1 MEIIQFEF
9 LGLHLQE
16 PMAIVTNGLLSL
28 FSFFAFSQLKKTK
41 QSKAHF
47 FWSLFYLTFAISTF
61 FGALGHAFFQYFDV
75 IGKFPCWITG
85 AIANGFAAM
94 GMLHFK
100 GFSEPK
106 KNSFAIVW
114 IKSLTLLIVA
124 LITKKFVFVA
134 IDAILTYIIYTG
146 VYGYILF
153 KRGALSVK
161 WMVIGVLVL
170 LPSAFVFLLKLN
182 IHRWLNKDDLS
193 HLLMLG
199 GIICFY
205 LAMKQWKPK
214 AIQEANV

>member
-1 MEIIQFEF
+1 MEIIQFDF

-16 PMAIVTNGLLSL
+16 PMAMVTNGLLSL
-28 FSFFAFSQLKKTK
+28 FSFYAFFNLKNQRT
-41 QSKAHF
+41 KAHF

-61 FGALGHAFFQYFDV
+61 FGVWGHALFQYFGIV
-75 IGKFPCWITG
+75 GKFPCWITG

-94 GMLHFK
+94 GMLHFA
-100 GFSEPK
+100 GYSQPK
-106 KNSFAIVW
+106 KYSFAIVW
-114 IKSLTLLIVA
+114 IKSLLLLIIA

-146 VYGYILF
+146 VYGFMLF
-153 KRGALSVK
+153 KRGALTVK

-193 HLLMLG
+193 HLFMLG
-199 GIICFY
+199 AIICFY
-205 LAMKQWKPK
+205 IAMRGWKLNTTK
-214 AIQEANV
+214 EVNV